1 MYKEHCSQLIDE
13 NELGREREKFDTR
26 LENFLSLQTKSGTQF
41 EKIQVPN
48 SEEFNEL
55 IGKTA
60 VALSTQPVARQE
72 GADRLFDL
80 LQSDSSTVDI
90 NSTKAFLSRD
100 PAPEYCDKCL
110 QQIDSSWR
118 DQVLEAIAQIQAR
131 DEIRRLQTELNDIKL
146 AIKCF
151 ADRVQSIDI
160 PLDLPEENNNALFTK
175 YKKKL
180 IVDLETLE
188 ESIKKKITFPY
199 TAVDFGSTGSA
210 KENGGVHTEGV
221 ESDFSAFIS
230 SIEAVNESIDS
241 YNNKLGQ
248 LVVERKAL
256 TEAVTIL
263 ELSKNFTLWDNYTK
277 LRDSLKNKEKEFG
290 EVKEKITS
298 INSNIASLESKQK
311 QFSIAMDKINE
322 ALRLVFLSPDRMQL
336 EAGQN
341 DEDAYAIRVRGDR
354 VPLRNLSTGEKNA
367 IAIAYFFSMPYEG
380 KPEHPKFKEPMLF
393 VLDDPITS
401 LDRSNEIGIF
411 SLIEKEF
418 TTLKKSLD
426 GGTLQVLLLTH
437 NYQVFYAMQHVG
449 ESVFKSKRTIS
460 WILSD
465 CKLNKPNGSKPAY
478 TYRSLV
484 EDAYDFAR
492 LNQDERTKEG
502 IRDHEIPNELR
513 RALEEYSWFNFGVG
527 GTGLRKQRLV
537 ESKLEELVGLHRLSE
552 ESKDLILGVLY
563 HNWLNSG
570 SHREENAKS
579 DLVNLDLLDYY
590 DTDEVTKVAKLLLI
604 LLDEIHF
611 TGLPGLM
618 WGNVDTNQNR
628 YKDCQSN
635 LQQWK
640 SEFSLREATS

>member
-1 MYKEHCSQLIDE
+1 M
-13 NELGREREKFDTR
+13 
-26 LENFLSLQTKSGTQF
+26 
-41 EKIQVPN
+41 
-48 SEEFNEL
+48 
-55 IGKTA
+55 
-60 VALSTQPVARQE
+60 
-72 GADRLFDL
+72 
-80 LQSDSSTVDI
+80 DI
-90 NSTKAFLSRD
+90 NLTNEFFSRR
-100 PAPEYCDKCL
+100 PVPEYCDKCL
-110 QQIDSSWR
+110 QQIDSAWR
-118 DQVLEAIAQIQAR
+118 DKVLEAIAQIQAR
-131 DEIRRLQTELNDIKL
+131 DEIRSLQSELGKAQT
-146 AIKCF
+146 AIKHV
-151 ADRVQSIDI
+151 AYTVDSVKI
-160 PLDLPEENNNALFTK
+160 PSDLPESDRNTHFPEIQ
-175 YKKKL
+175 KKL
-180 IVDLETLE
+180 MDDLKTLGD
-188 ESIKKKITFPY
+188 SIEKKITSPY
-199 TAVDFGSTGSA
+199 NAVNFGSTDSTEGS
-210 KENGGVHTEGV
+210 GGVHTEKIKSHFCAFASSV
-221 ESDFSAFIS
+221 EAL
-230 SIEAVNESIDS
+230 NESIDS
-241 YNNKLGQ
+241 YNYKLGQ
-248 LVVERKAL
+248 LEEEQKAL
-256 TEAVTIL
+256 IKEVTIL
-263 ELSKNFTLWDNYTK
+263 ELSKNSAHWDSYEK
-277 LRDSLKNKEKEFG
+277 LRDSLENKEKELQ
-290 EVKEKITS
+290 EVEQHITS
-298 INSNIASLESKQK
+298 VTYDIISLESALK

-336 EAGQN
+336 EASQN
-341 DEDAYAIRVRGDR
+341 DEDAYAICVRGDR

-380 KPEHPKFKEPMLF
+380 KPEHPTFNESMLF

-418 TTLKKSLD
+418 TTLKESLAR
-426 GGTLQVLLLTH
+426 GTLQVLLLTH

-449 ESVFKSKRTIS
+449 ESVFPRRTIS

-478 TYRSLV
+478 TYRSLI

-492 LNQDERTKEG
+492 LNRDGRIKAG

-527 GTGLRKQRLV
+527 GTGLRKQPLV

-579 DLVNLDLLDYY
+579 DLVNLNLLDYY

-618 WGNVDTNQNR
+618 WGNVDTDQNR
-628 YKDCQSN
+628 YKECQSN